1 MRYAFIIY
9 LEPEVA
15 GARPAAE
22 VEKSIASHAPYIE
35 RLRANRQYVAG
46 DALEH
51 GAHTLRTAGGKPVTT
66 QGPFVESREQVGGY
80 YIVDARDLD
89 EAIELAAACPALRT
103 VGLAI
108 EIRPLVEPYVEVAQG
123 RDRRMLLAF
132 GAVEGSRWQQLA
144 PPGSATTVRLDAGN
158 PVLADGPFD
167 ERRAGIHAFAVTG
180 AEEVVGADAPVEVRR
195 VR

>member
-9 LEPEVA
+9 LDPAVA
-15 GARPAAE
+15 GARPEAE
-22 VEKSIASHAPYIE
+22 VKASVASHAPYIE
-35 RLRANRQYVAG
+35 MLRANRQYVAG

-66 QGPFVESREQVGGY
+66 QGPFVEAREQVGGY

-108 EIRPLVEPYVEVAQG
+108 EIRPLAEPYVALAQG
-123 RDRRMLLAF
+123 SDRRMLLAF
-132 GAVEGSRWQQLA
+132 GAVDDARWQRLA
-144 PPGSATTVRLDAGN
+144 PPSSATTLRLRDGK

-167 ERRAGIHAFAVTG
+167 ARGIEAFAVT
-180 AEEVVGADAPVEVRR
+180 AAADVVAAAGPVEVRSIR
-195 VR
+195 

>member
-1 MRYAFIIY
+1 MRYAMIIY
-9 LEPEVA
+9 VDPAVA

-22 VEKSIASHAPYIE
+22 VERSMASHAPYIDK
-35 RLRANRQYVAG
+35 LRANRQYVAG

-66 QGPFVESREQVGGY
+66 QGPFVEAREQVGGY

-89 EAIELAAACPALRT
+89 EAIELAAACPALRS

-108 EIRPLVEPYVEVAQG
+108 EIRPLVEPYVGVAQG
-123 RDRRMLLAF
+123 ADRRMLLAF
-132 GAVEGSRWQQLA
+132 GAVDGPHWQQLA
-144 PPGSATTVRLDAGN
+144 PAGSATTVRLDAGK

-167 ERRAGIHAFAVTG
+167 AGRAGIHAFAVV
-180 AEEVVGADAPVEVRR
+180 AAKDAVAADVPVEVRHIR
-195 VR
+195 